1 MIQHNIDEYEWVEER
16 FDHWYLKH
24 KQRDFAIARVWQFGG
39 WSIQLAEED
48 PLPMKVDSLDAAKTI
63 AKINAVSKFE
73 SYPNAYLYPRRTEN
87 ITSKALQE
95 RVRRLGASRSRLG
108 LD

>member
-24 KQRDFAIARVWQFGG
+24 KQRDFAIARVWHFGG

-48 PLPMKVDSLDAAKTI
+48 PLSMKVDSLDAAKTI
-63 AKINAVSKFE
+63 AKINAVAKFE
-73 SYPNAYLYPRRTEN
+73 SYPNAYLYPPRTEN
-87 ITSKALQE
+87 IISKALQE
-95 RVRRLGASRSRLG
+95 RVRRLGASRS
-108 LD
+108 